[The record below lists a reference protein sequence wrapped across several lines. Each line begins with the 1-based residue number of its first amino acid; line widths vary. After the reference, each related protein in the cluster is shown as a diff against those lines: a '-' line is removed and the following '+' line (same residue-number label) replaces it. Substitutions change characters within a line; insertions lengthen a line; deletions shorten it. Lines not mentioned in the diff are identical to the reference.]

1 MRQYQ
6 HCKYI
11 YDIIIQA
18 KYQIKEKLNDF
29 ITEKRLQVCLYNNY
43 MECKM
48 DHENIHSMNAHIFS

>member
-6 HCKYI
+6 PCKYI

-18 KYQIKEKLNDF
+18 KYHIKEKLNDV

-48 DHENIHSMNAHIFS
+48 DTYIP